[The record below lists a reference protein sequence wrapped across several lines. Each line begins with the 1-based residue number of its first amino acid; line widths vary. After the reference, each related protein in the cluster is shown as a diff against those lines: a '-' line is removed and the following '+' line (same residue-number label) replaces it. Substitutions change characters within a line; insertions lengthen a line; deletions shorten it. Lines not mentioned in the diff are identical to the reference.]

1 VLDLALF
8 ALLGDLARSSEK
20 LFPKILATKLPVLL
34 YNGNYDLI
42 CNYFGT
48 RDWTNAMDWPYRQ
61 AWSVAKNQTWSVAG
75 QFAGYYRAASTLTQ
89 LVVDGA
95 GHMVF
100 SLSLS
105 LSLSFTYSHS
115 HSLFIGIR
123 F

>member
-1 VLDLALF
+1 VWRHIALF

-48 RDWTNAMDWPYRQ
+48 RDWTNAMEWPYSH
-61 AWSVAKNQTWSVAG
+61 AWAIAKNQTWSVAG
-75 QFAGYYRAASTLTQ
+75 QLAGFFRSASSLTQ

-95 GHMVF
+95 GHMVIN
-100 SLSLS
+100 
-105 LSLSFTYSHS
+105 SFISSRSHV
-115 HSLFIGIR
+115 
-123 F
+123 